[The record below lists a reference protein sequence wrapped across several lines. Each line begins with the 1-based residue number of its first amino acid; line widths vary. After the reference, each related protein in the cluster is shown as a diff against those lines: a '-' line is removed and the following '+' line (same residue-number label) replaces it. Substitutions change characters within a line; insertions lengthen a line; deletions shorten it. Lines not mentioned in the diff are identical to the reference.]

1 MPRRF
6 EKPAY
11 GSRSMEA
18 CETSHAALLWEYCG
32 LQAIVVKTHVF
43 LHTRK
48 YLIVFSW
55 CTVRLP

>member
-32 LQAIVVKTHVF
+32 LLAIVVKTRA
-43 LHTRK
+43 TAA
-48 YLIVFSW
+48 YAT
-55 CTVRLP
+55 C